1 MYQLRSF
8 DSLTPSQIKS
18 IYSDKDVL
26 KKAWPAASFP
36 IQQNEF
42 DLWFLN
48 SEKVKSLALVLSEKR
63 EDQIINIGHGAIKT
77 YIDKP
82 GLSYLCLLAIA
93 KQYQGR
99 GIGKEL
105 VKQILSY
112 CQFSMGL
119 SELYLMV
126 HSSNLVALRLYESI
140 GFRYVD
146 GDQTKRMKIQLS

>member
-1 MYQLRSF
+1 MYQLKPYN
-8 DSLTPSQIKS
+8 SLSPSQIKS
-18 IYSDKDVL
+18 IYNDKDVL
-26 KKAWPAASFP
+26 KKAWPKASFP

-42 DLWFLN
+42 DLWFLD
-48 SEKVKSLALVLSEKR
+48 SDKVKSTALVLSEKKD
-63 EDQIINIGHGAIKT
+63 DQGINIGHGAIKT

-112 CQFSMGL
+112 CQLSMGL

-126 HSSNLVALRLYESI
+126 HSSNLVALRLYESM
-140 GFRYVD
+140 GFHYVD